1 MASLSSVTCTPPR
14 LDRQHQTSQG
24 ASRSRAPS
32 PSCPPGPSTPSGASG
47 SSGAPSQSSAAP
59 VHLLSGILNQIL
71 YELSLL
77 KGENAKQSAS
87 LAKLRSQQSK
97 LQSTLD
103 ELVLKSFSIEKSSF
117 KVHVYILH
125 ASIQACHNA
134 CICFITCNRIPC
146 LRLLGLFF
154 AIVHA
159 ENPPLLRYQ

>member
-1 MASLSSVTCTPPR
+1 M
-14 LDRQHQTSQG
+14 
-24 ASRSRAPS
+24 PS
-32 PSCPPGPSTPSGASG
+32 WTIDTIRRFWIIRRFVPIKRR
-47 SSGAPSQSSAAP
+47 SSASIKWNFKSNFVRAKF
-59 VHLLSGILNQIL
+59 V
-71 YELSLL
+71 
-77 KGENAKQSAS
+77 GENAKQSAS

-103 ELVLKSFSIEKSSF
+103 ELVLKSFSIEKSPF